1 MYQSDESDFKLKHAI
16 LDFILAE
23 NPKFSD
29 ELYIQAKRCLI
40 DTLGVAIAARNTE
53 VSRVLEKFVKSQFG
67 ATETSSATLLFTDQ
81 KVSESG
87 AALYGAG
94 SIDSLD
100 AHDGQVLTKGHIG
113 VVIIPT
119 LFALLETKNLKGKE
133 LLDAIIIGYEIGTR
147 AGIALHET
155 VCDYH
160 TSGAWN
166 ALVVAALVARIKKL
180 SYLQTYEA
188 LGLAEYHGPRSQMM
202 RCIDHPI
209 MAKDGSCWGALSGFS
224 AALLAKD
231 GFTGAPA
238 VTMFNDD
245 VADIWS
251 DLGERFYT
259 FEQYIKPYPICRW
272 AQPAVEGVLHIKAQ
286 NDIDIDQIKSVNVH
300 TFHEAKR
307 LHTMAPKDTDQA
319 QYSLPFS
326 VACAL
331 RDNTVSVKAI
341 TDELNDP
348 FLLELSHKVNC
359 IENDKYN
366 DLFPAERW
374 AHVIIEMRDGSQL
387 KSPPSIARGN
397 TENPLTDK
405 EVKEKYFDLALNLKT
420 QDECDRIF
428 NAVMSIETE
437 PSSLILTKL
446 L

>member
-1 MYQSDESDFKLKHAI
+1 MKQAI
-16 LDFILAE
+16 LDFIHDE
-23 NPKFSD
+23 NPNFSD
-29 ELYIQAKRCLI
+29 ELYIQAKRCLL
-40 DTLGVAIAARNTE
+40 DTLGVAIGARNTE
-53 VSRVLEKFVKSQFG
+53 TSQILEKFVKSQFG
-67 ATETSSATLLFTDQ
+67 ATQNSSAKLIFSDQ
-81 KVSESG
+81 ICSESG

-119 LFALLETKNLKGKE
+119 LFAINETENLNGKE

-147 AGIALHET
+147 AGIALHST
-155 VCDYH
+155 ACDYH

-166 ALVVAALVARIKKL
+166 ALVSTALVARIKKL
-180 SYLQTYEA
+180 SYEETYEA

-202 RCIDHPI
+202 RCIDEPI

-245 VADIWS
+245 VAEIWS
-251 DLGERFYT
+251 DLGERYYT
-259 FEQYIKPYPICRW
+259 FEQYIKAYPVCRW
-272 AQPAVEGVLHIKAQ
+272 AQPAVEGVLS
-286 NDIDIDQIKSVNVH
+286 IKSENNINIQNIKFINVH

-307 LHTMAPKDTDQA
+307 LHTMSPKNSDQA

-331 RDNTVSVKAI
+331 RDNTVSTKAV

-348 FLLELSHKVNC
+348 LLLALSHKVIC
-359 IENDKYN
+359 VEEEKYN

-374 AHVIIEMRDGSQL
+374 AHVCIEMNDGNQFTSE
-387 KSPPSIARGN
+387 PCIARGN
-397 TENPLTDK
+397 PENPLTDD
-405 EVKEKYFDLALNLKT
+405 EVKEKFFKLALNLKT
-420 QDECDRIF
+420 QANSKRIF
-428 NAVMSIETE
+428 DIVMNLDETV
-437 PSSLILTKL
+437 SSNVL
-446 L
+446 LAEL

>member
-1 MYQSDESDFKLKHAI
+1 M
-16 LDFILAE
+16 
-23 NPKFSD
+23 
-29 ELYIQAKRCLI
+29 I

-155 VCDYH
+155 ACDYH

-272 AQPAVEGVLHIKAQ
+272 AQPAVEGVLHIKVQ

>member
-1 MYQSDESDFKLKHAI
+1 MNHNI
-16 LDFILAE
+16 LDFIHEE
-23 NPKFSD
+23 NPCFSD
-29 ELYIQAKRCLI
+29 ELYNQAKRCLI
-40 DTLGVAIAARNTE
+40 DTLGVAIAARTTKT
-53 VSRVLEKFVKSQFG
+53 SQILEQFAKSQFG
-67 ATETSSATLLFTDQ
+67 ATNESSATLLFSDQ
-81 KVSESG
+81 KSSECG

-119 LFALLETKNLKGKE
+119 LFAMPETANLSGKE

-147 AGIALHET
+147 AGIALHAT
-155 VCDYH
+155 ACDYH

-166 ALVVAALVARIKKL
+166 ALVAAALVARVKKM
-180 SYLQTYEA
+180 SHADTYEA

-202 RCIDHPI
+202 RCIDNPI

-224 AALLAKD
+224 AALLARD

-245 VADIWS
+245 VAEIWA
-251 DLGERFYT
+251 DLGKRFYT
-259 FEQYIKPYPICRW
+259 FEQYIKAYPVCRW
-272 AQPAVEGVLHIKAQ
+272 AQPAVEGALS
-286 NDIDIDQIKSVNVH
+286 IKSEHEIDVSNIKNINVH

-307 LHTMAPKDTDQA
+307 LHTKVPKDTDQA

-341 TDELNDP
+341 TDDLHDP
-348 FLLELSHKVNC
+348 ILLQLSDKVNC

-366 DLFPAERW
+366 TLFPAERW
-374 AHVIIEMRDGSQL
+374 AHVTIELYDGRVLS
-387 KSPPSIARGN
+387 SPPGIARGN
-397 TENPLTDK
+397 PENPLSDA
-405 EVKEKYFDLALNLKT
+405 EIKEKFFELARSGKTHAECERLFDIVMTISAQSSVRTLT
-420 QDECDRIF
+420 Q
-428 NAVMSIETE
+428 
-437 PSSLILTKL
+437 L
-446 L
+446 LQTSQ

>member
-1 MYQSDESDFKLKHAI
+1 MKHAI
-16 LDFILAE
+16 LDFIHAE
-23 NPKFSD
+23 NPNFSD
-29 ELYIQAKRCLI
+29 ELYSQAKRCLI
-40 DTLGVAIAARNTE
+40 DTLGVAIAARKTE
-53 VSRVLEKFVKSQFG
+53 VSRILEKFVKSQFG

-113 VVIIPT
+113 VVVIPT
-119 LFALLETKNLKGKE
+119 LFAMPETRNLNGKE

-147 AGIALHET
+147 AGIALHAT
-155 VCDYH
+155 ACDYH

-166 ALVVAALVARIKKL
+166 ALVAAALVARIKKL
-180 SYLQTYEA
+180 SHVETYEA

-224 AALLAKD
+224 AALLAQD

-238 VTMFNDD
+238 VTMFESA
-245 VADIWS
+245 VAEIWG

-259 FEQYIKPYPICRW
+259 FEQYIKAYPVCRW

-286 NDIDIDQIKSVNVH
+286 NDIDIDQIKSINVH

-307 LHTMAPKDTDQA
+307 LHTIKPKDSDQA

-331 RDNTVSVKAI
+331 RDNTVSAKAI
-341 TDELNDP
+341 TDDLNDP
-348 FLLELSHKVNC
+348 LLLDLSHKVNC
-359 IENDKYN
+359 MENDKYN

-374 AHVIIEMRDGSQL
+374 AHVIIEMNDGSQF
-387 KSPPSIARGN
+387 KSPATIARGN
-397 TENPLTDK
+397 PENPLSDA

-420 QDECDRIF
+420 QDECAQIF
-428 NAVMSIETE
+428 DVVMSLDAKT
-437 PSSLILTKL
+437 SAQTLTDL